1 MAGVGGD
8 TPDELSLNSLPTLG
22 LTGKL
27 IQERYLR
34 GSAVR
39 FNFLSLINIWC
50 SFVNAIIEYGCWSA
64 SEQRWERGRKVLI
77 YPHLV
82 SALQKTH
89 ISQRRFTSDGFKAE
103 IWTAEDLSEMMPV
116 IIFCVYLLR
125 LLLLLSGCFF
135 TLQCFAC
142 YVCLFFCVCVCAL
155 PAASHSSVGTAIS
168 NTDVLCH
175 CFSPKKNPSTLW
187 VSIKLPFLSD
197 FKRRRETVIVCF
209 FMRNRS
215 CGQLEFDASES
226 NQILTRFCSKK
237 RKSNKTSKGTTV
249 TP

>member
-34 GSAVR
+34 GSEVR

-116 IIFCVYLLR
+116 IIFCVYCSCSQAASSPYSVLHVM
-125 LLLLLSGCFF
+125 CVFF
-135 TLQCFAC
+135 FL
-142 YVCLFFCVCVCAL
+142 CVCAL

-175 CFSPKKNPSTLW
+175 CFSPQKNPSTLW

-197 FKRRRETVIVCF
+197 FKHRRETVIVCF

>member
-142 YVCLFFCVCVCAL
+142 YVCLFFCVCVCVL
-155 PAASHSSVGTAIS
+155 YLQPHIVQSGLLSPTQTFSVT
-168 NTDVLCH
+168 V
-175 CFSPKKNPSTLW
+175 FPPKKTPPPYECQSSFPSFQTSNVAVKLW
-187 VSIKLPFLSD
+187 
-197 FKRRRETVIVCF
+197 
-209 FMRNRS
+209 
-215 CGQLEFDASES
+215 
-226 NQILTRFCSKK
+226 
-237 RKSNKTSKGTTV
+237 
-249 TP
+249 

>member
-34 GSAVR
+34 GSEVR

-82 SALQKTH
+82 S
-89 ISQRRFTSDGFKAE
+89 SQRRFTSDGFKAE

-142 YVCLFFCVCVCAL
+142 YVCLFFCVCVCFTC
-155 PAASHSSVGTAIS
+155 S
-168 NTDVLCH
+168 
-175 CFSPKKNPSTLW
+175 
-187 VSIKLPFLSD
+187 
-197 FKRRRETVIVCF
+197 
-209 FMRNRS
+209 
-215 CGQLEFDASES
+215 
-226 NQILTRFCSKK
+226 LT
-237 RKSNKTSKGTTV
+237 
-249 TP
+249 